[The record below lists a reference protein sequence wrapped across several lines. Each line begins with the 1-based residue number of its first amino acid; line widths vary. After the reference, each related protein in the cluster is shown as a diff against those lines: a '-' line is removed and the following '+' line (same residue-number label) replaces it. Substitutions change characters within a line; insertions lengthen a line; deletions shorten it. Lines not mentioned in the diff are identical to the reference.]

1 VVLSV
6 PTASGQTYQWAK
18 DGAAISGAT
27 NNSYSVSGAGSYTVT
42 VTGGGC
48 TATSSAVLVSIIL
61 ANEPLV
67 EEAGLRVSPNPIT
80 SQAKIVLQLT
90 QPASANV
97 YVLDAS
103 GKRVRTW
110 ESIGKAAR
118 HEVVLD
124 MRSAAAGRYIVQV
137 EAEGQVFTEKLV
149 KQ

>member
-1 VVLSV
+1 
-6 PTASGQTYQWAK
+6 
-18 DGAAISGAT
+18 
-27 NNSYSVSGAGSYTVT
+27 
-42 VTGGGC
+42 
-48 TATSSAVLVSIIL
+48 
-61 ANEPLV
+61 
-67 EEAGLRVSPNPIT
+67 VSPNPIT